1 MISFAPVG
9 ATLSAVNT
17 AASPPSATISLRTHS
32 KSSRHCS
39 VFGSTYTEFLLEIA
53 PICCRR
59 RHVLTR
65 TCDGRLGSWYARRSH
80 LGVGNMCYV
89 SREIECVT
97 QQKAER
103 TP

>member
-1 MISFAPVG
+1 MISFAPVV

-17 AASPPSATISLRTHS
+17 VASPPSATISLRTHS

-39 VFGSTYTEFLLEIA
+39 VFGSTYTELLLEIA

-65 TCDGRLGSWYARRSH
+65 TCDGRLGSWYARTSH
-80 LGVGNMCYV
+80 RGAGNMCYV
-89 SREIECVT
+89 SKEIDEVT
-97 QQKAER
+97 QKKADGAH
-103 TP
+103 